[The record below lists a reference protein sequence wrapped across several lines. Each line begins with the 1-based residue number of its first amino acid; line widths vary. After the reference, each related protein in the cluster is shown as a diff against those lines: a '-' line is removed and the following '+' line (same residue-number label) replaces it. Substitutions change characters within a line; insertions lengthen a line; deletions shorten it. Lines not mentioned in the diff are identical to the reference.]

1 MQSTTVRGVSG
12 QPVITSGHVTYNVS
26 TEGSNDSDHYAGEEP
41 YYFQRERIIF
51 DSCIFAAIVIGNLVV
66 LLAVWISRKKRRS
79 RMTFFIQQLAIA
91 DLLVGLFSVLPDL
104 LLMVDEKWEGGE
116 PVCKIVKYL
125 QGVVTY
131 GSTYMLVALS
141 VDRWDAVA
149 RPIDGITNANFRCK
163 VLTISAW
170 SVAALFSLPMFLFE
184 DIQGQCMIS
193 YFEDWQWQLYIVL
206 IAVAVFFIPT
216 VIIVCCY
223 GAIIHILLQKTFECT
238 EVKKK
243 GDRDDISPKNGYKQ
257 HKSPGLLRDGKRRN
271 LSRSSRGI
279 IPQAKIRTIKMTTG
293 IVIVFILC
301 WSPYFIV
308 NLIAVFGHLDFTSN
322 LVHGIYAFIQSLAP
336 LNSALNPV
344 IYGIFSSRTCHHLTT
359 FSYRGQLRKT
369 CPCCRR
375 CLKEPHVL
383 IPRWSHTDVSY
394 STCRQTITPDKS
406 TDIIKPSDSTELCD
420 LIVTSDMLEEHSR
433 C

>member
-1 MQSTTVRGVSG
+1 MQVSTTRGVTG
-12 QPVITSGHVTYNVS
+12 LPVITSGHMVYNVS
-26 TEGSNDSDHYAGEEP
+26 TETSNNEVQHGGEEP

-51 DSCIFAAIVIGNLVV
+51 DSCIFAAIIIGNLIV

-104 LLMVDEKWEGGE
+104 VLMVDGKWKGGD

-149 RPIDGITNANFRCK
+149 RPIDGITNANLRCK

-170 SVAALFSLPMFLFE
+170 AVAALFSLPMFLFE
-184 DIQGQCMIS
+184 DIQGSCMIN
-193 YFEDWQWQLYIVL
+193 YFEEWQWQLYLVL

-216 VIIVCCY
+216 VIIIYCY

-238 EVKKK
+238 DVKPKR
-243 GDRDDISPKNGYKQ
+243 DRSDVSPKNGYKA
-257 HKSPGLLRDGKRRN
+257 HKTSRGFRNGKRRS

-308 NLIAVFGHLDFTSN
+308 NLLGVFGHLDFSSQ
-322 LVHGIYAFIQSLAP
+322 LVVGLYAFIQSLAP

-344 IYGIFSSRTCHHLTT
+344 IYGIFSSRTCHHLVT
-359 FSYRGQLRKT
+359 FSYRGQLRRT
-369 CPCCRR
+369 CPCCKR
-375 CLKEPHVL
+375 CLKEPNVL

-406 TDIIKPSDSTELCD
+406 TDMVKPSDSTELCD
-420 LIVTSDMLEEHSR
+420 LVVTSDMLEEHSR

>member
-1 MQSTTVRGVSG
+1 MQETTHDVTDQS
-12 QPVITSGHVTYNVS
+12 VITSGHVLYNVT
-26 TEGSNDSDHYAGEEP
+26 TEGGNDTDQQDGESH

-51 DSCIFAAIVIGNLVV
+51 DSCIFTAIVVGNLIV
-66 LLAVWISRKKRRS
+66 LLAVWMSRKKRRS
-79 RMTFFIQQLAIA
+79 RMSFFIQQLAIA
-91 DLLVGLFSVLPDL
+91 DLLVGLFSVLPDIF
-104 LLMVDEKWEGGE
+104 LMVDGKWEGGE

-170 SVAALFSLPMFLFE
+170 AVAALFSLPMFLFE
-184 DIQGQCMIS
+184 DVDGFCEIN
-193 YFEDWQWQLYIVL
+193 YFTNWQWQLYIVL

-216 VIIVCCY
+216 LIIIYCY
-223 GAIIHILLQKTFECT
+223 GAIIHILLQKTFEST
-238 EVKKK
+238 AVNTKDNRK
-243 GDRDDISPKNGYKQ
+243 DLSPKNGFDT
-257 HKSPGLLRDGKRRN
+257 HKSPRLFPKSKQRN

-308 NLIAVFGHLDFTSN
+308 NLVAVFGHMDFTSR
-322 LVHGIYAFIQSLAP
+322 LVIGINGFIQSLAP
-336 LNSALNPV
+336 LNSALNPI
-344 IYGIFSSRTCHHLTT
+344 IYGIFSSRTCHHLIS

-369 CPCCRR
+369 CPCCKW
-375 CLKEPHVL
+375 CLKERHVL
-383 IPRWSHTDVSY
+383 IPRWSHSDVSY

-406 TDIIKPSDSTELCD
+406 IDTIKPSDSTELCD
-420 LIVTSDMLEEHSR
+420 LVVTTDMLVGPSR

>member
-1 MQSTTVRGVSG
+1 MQSTTTHGGTR
-12 QPVITSGHVTYNVS
+12 QPVATSGHVDYNVS
-26 TEGSNDSDHYAGEEP
+26 TNNSDDEYLGEEP
-41 YYFQRERIIF
+41 YYFQTERIIF

-104 LLMVDEKWEGGE
+104 LLMVDGRWGGGD

-163 VLTISAW
+163 VLTVSAW
-170 SVAALFSLPMFLFE
+170 TVAALFSLPMFLFE
-184 DIQGQCMIS
+184 DNQGECIIS
-193 YFEDWQWQLYIVL
+193 YFEDWHWQLYLVL
-206 IAVAVFFIPT
+206 IALAVFIIPT
-216 VIIVCCY
+216 IIIICCY

-238 EVKKK
+238 EVKSK
-243 GDRDDISPKNGYKQ
+243 GERGDVSPKNGYKP
-257 HKSPGLLRDGKRRN
+257 HKPNRIFQKGKRRN
-271 LSRSSRGI
+271 MSRSSRGI
-279 IPQAKIRTIKMTTG
+279 IPQAKIRTIKMTTV

-301 WSPYFIV
+301 WSPYFVV
-308 NLIAVFGHLDFTSN
+308 NLVAVFGHLDHRN
-322 LVHGIYAFIQSLAP
+322 HLVNGFYAFIQSLAP

-344 IYGIFSSRTCHHLTT
+344 IYGIFSSRTCHHLIT
-359 FSYRGQLRKT
+359 FSYRGQLRKM

-375 CLKEPHVL
+375 CLKEPSML

-406 TDIIKPSDSTELCD
+406 IDIIKPSDSTELCD
-420 LIVTSDMLEEHSR
+420 LIVTNDMLEEHSR
-433 C
+433 R